1 MRVITYFLH
10 MNHGSLFSEMPFYF
24 VENRRI
30 NVTQHGFW
38 VHFCVFMDRQWETR
52 GKTREGFEV
61 GVMRR
66 SGCICVFS
74 GRDLM
79 CAACYNES
87 ECTLCT
93 AAEGVDPER
102 KTYWKF
108 GVETTGEDAV
118 FHT

>member
-1 MRVITYFLH
+1 MGIFLCFA
-10 MNHGSLFSEMPFYF
+10 GRP
-24 VENRRI
+24 
-30 NVTQHGFW
+30 G
-38 VHFCVFMDRQWETR
+38 ETR
-52 GKTREGFEV
+52 GRTWGKIRDGFGF
-61 GVMRR
+61 GVMI
-66 SGCICVFS
+66 SPWMCLYFS

-102 KTYWKF
+102 RIYWKF
-108 GVETTGEDAV
+108 GVETADGDAV